1 MRQSDGLFQQR
12 HAARVCSVML
22 VVVVWF
28 TSAILS
34 GAILSGAI
42 LSGALMPSSA
52 HAAENSIL
60 GLRLGVIGVEG
71 DAAQSEQTLRVVIE
85 TRTPVTPRVTLLHD
99 PYRLVVDMPA
109 THWQVEN
116 VPPRGI
122 LAKPPARAYRFGKPT
137 PDMGRVV
144 IELDA
149 PAIPVRRFS
158 LPPENGGY
166 RLVLD
171 LVDRGATAFSVAAKV
186 LSREQMPVS
195 RPLAN
200 ASPALPA
207 EPLSATVDASNGA
220 ASNGA
225 ASNGAASNG
234 AANTTPVPK
243 PAAVPKPT
251 DAAPPA
257 TASTVATPLAKP
269 RKWVVF
275 IDAGHGGK
283 DPGAIGHSKTQE
295 KHITLA
301 AALELARQLRAT
313 GVVEP
318 VLSRDDDRYLRLR
331 ERIQLARS
339 READVFISLHADAAP
354 SAKAYGLSIFTLS
367 DTASDKEAALLAK
380 KENQADLIGGPD
392 LAVEDPQ
399 AADELLRM
407 FQRESMNQSTYLAS
421 AILNQI
427 GDLPGGT
434 KRGHRFAG
442 FAVLK
447 APDMPSVLV
456 EMGFVT
462 NRRDESNLKKESY
475 RRKVVERL
483 ARAIIA
489 YLEEYGPRR

>member
-12 HAARVCSVML
+12 HAARVGSMILAMVLCL
-22 VVVVWF
+22 
-28 TSAILS
+28 TSAVLSATVISGVLLS
-34 GAILSGAI
+34 G
-42 LSGALMPSSA
+42 SA

-60 GLRLGVIGVEG
+60 GLRLGAVAAEG
-71 DAAQSEQTLRVVIE
+71 NAGQSEQTLRVVIE
-85 TRTPVTPRVTLLHD
+85 TSNPVMPRVTLLQD

-109 THWQVEN
+109 TDWQVEN
-116 VPPRGI
+116 LSPRGS
-122 LAKPPARAYRFGKPT
+122 LAKPPARAYRFGTPT
-137 PDMGRVV
+137 PDLGRIV

-149 PAIPVRRFS
+149 PAIPVRRFN
-158 LPPENGGY
+158 LPPENAGY

-171 LVDRGATAFSVAAKV
+171 LVDRGATAFSVAAKA
-186 LSREQMPVS
+186 LSRDQMPVS
-195 RPLAN
+195 IPLASGS
-200 ASPALPA
+200 AALPGK
-207 EPLSATVDASNGA
+207 PLA
-220 ASNGA
+220 APADTSRT
-225 ASNGAASNG
+225 

-251 DAAPPA
+251 TSAP
-257 TASTVATPLAKP
+257 ASTPNVAIPSAKP
-269 RKWVVF
+269 GKWIVF

-301 AALELARQLRAT
+301 AAVELARQLRAT

-354 SAKAYGLSIFTLS
+354 SPKAYGLSVFTLS

>member
-1 MRQSDGLFQQR
+1 MRQSDGLFQQQ

-28 TSAILS
+28 TS
-34 GAILSGAI
+34 AILSGAI

-60 GLRLGVIGVEG
+60 GLRLGLIGVEG

-122 LAKPPARAYRFGKPT
+122 LAKPPARAYRFGKPK

-220 ASNGA
+220 A
-225 ASNGAASNG
+225 
-234 AANTTPVPK
+234 NTTPVPK
-243 PAAVPKPT
+243 PAAEPKPA
-251 DAAPPA
+251 DAASPA
-257 TASTVATPLAKP
+257 TASTVTTPLAKP

-354 SAKAYGLSIFTLS
+354 SEKAYGLSIFTLS

-447 APDMPSVLV
+447 APDIPSVLV

-462 NRRDESNLKKESY
+462 NRRDESNLKKETY

>member
-1 MRQSDGLFQQR
+1 MRQSDGLFQQQ

-28 TSAILS
+28 TS
-34 GAILSGAI
+34 AILSGAI

-60 GLRLGVIGVEG
+60 GLRLGLIGVEG

-207 EPLSATVDASNGA
+207 EPLSATVDASNGV
-220 ASNGA
+220 
-225 ASNGAASNG
+225 ASNG

-243 PAAVPKPT
+243 PAAVPKPA
-251 DAAPPA
+251 DAASPA
-257 TASTVATPLAKP
+257 TASTVTTPLAKP

-354 SAKAYGLSIFTLS
+354 SEKAYGLSIFTLS

-447 APDMPSVLV
+447 APDIPSVLV

-462 NRRDESNLKKESY
+462 NRRDESNLKKETY

>member
-1 MRQSDGLFQQR
+1 MMRQSDGLFQQQ

-28 TSAILS
+28 TS
-34 GAILSGAI
+34 AILSGAI

-60 GLRLGVIGVEG
+60 GLRLGLIGVEG

-158 LPPENGGY
+158 LPPENVGY

-220 ASNGA
+220 A
-225 ASNGAASNG
+225 
-234 AANTTPVPK
+234 NTTPVPK
-243 PAAVPKPT
+243 PAAVPKPA
-251 DAAPPA
+251 DAASPA
-257 TASTVATPLAKP
+257 TASTVTTPLAKP

-354 SAKAYGLSIFTLS
+354 SEKAYGLSIFTLS

-447 APDMPSVLV
+447 APDIPSVLV

-462 NRRDESNLKKESY
+462 NRRDESNLKKETY